1 MKTVK
6 ILLLLFASASI
17 TLAADDLKLA
27 DGQVYKDFTVSAV
40 NENGVVI
47 SFAGDKM
54 ATVPFAQWP
63 AAQRDK
69 LGRFQSDF
77 DRLSKVVSAPAVAPV
92 TVTGSP
98 KGGKSAS
105 EQAGEKEK
113 QMAEVMARGVPVY
126 IRDASLKNVRG
137 IVERHYDRTGCGLT
151 DGKFIVINN
160 NLFLYDKD
168 KIQPLDEVIANLESK
183 KKTAAA
189 NIDKF
194 EKQIDDSKKQRDVIN
209 SRRDGK
215 KTVKKGDTTTTER
228 VMSDAQKAQIDRL
241 NDRISDLKDN
251 IRDEKKKVSQ
261 YSEDLKNFQEST
273 QSLERLRKRLSDKY
287 SIPVKPVDNS
297 SLR

>member
-6 ILLLLFASASI
+6 ILLVLFAVSSI
-17 TLAADDLKLA
+17 TLMADDLRLA
-27 DGQVYKDFTVSAV
+27 DGQVYKDFAVSAV

-54 ATVPFAQWP
+54 ATVPFPQWP

-77 DRLSKVVSAPAVAPV
+77 DRLSKSASAPAIAPV

-105 EQAGEKEK
+105 EQAVEKEK

-168 KIQPLDEVIANLESK
+168 KVQPLDEVIADFQNK
-183 KKTAAA
+183 QKINNA

-194 EKQIDDSKKQRDVIN
+194 EKQISDCKKQRDAIS
-209 SRRDGK
+209 SRKDGK
-215 KTVKKGDTTTTER
+215 QTVKKGDTTTTKR

-251 IRDEKKKVSQ
+251 IRDEKKKASQ
-261 YSEDLKNFQEST
+261 YGEDLKNFQDSS
-273 QSLERLRKRLSDKY
+273 QALERLRKRLSTKY
-287 SIPVKPVDNS
+287 SLPVKPVDNS

>member
-6 ILLLLFASASI
+6 ILMVLFSVSSI
-17 TLAADDLKLA
+17 PLFADDLKLA
-27 DGQVYKDFTVSAV
+27 DGQVYKEFSVSAV

-54 ATVPFAQWP
+54 ATVSFDRWP

-98 KGGKSAS
+98 RGGKSAS
-105 EQAGEKEK
+105 EQAVEKEK

-126 IRDASLKNVRG
+126 IRDASLKNIRG

-168 KIQPLDEVIANLESK
+168 KAQPLDEVIAELQSK
-183 KKTAAA
+183 QKTAAA
-189 NIDKF
+189 NVDKF
-194 EKQIDDSKKQRDVIN
+194 EKQIDDCKKQRDIIN
-209 SRRDGK
+209 SRKDGK
-215 KTVKKGDTTTTER
+215 QTVKQGNTTTTQR

-241 NDRISDLKDN
+241 NGRISDLKDT

-261 YSEDLKNFQEST
+261 YTEDLKNFQEST

-287 SIPVKPVDNS
+287 AIPVKPADKS
-297 SLR
+297 TLR